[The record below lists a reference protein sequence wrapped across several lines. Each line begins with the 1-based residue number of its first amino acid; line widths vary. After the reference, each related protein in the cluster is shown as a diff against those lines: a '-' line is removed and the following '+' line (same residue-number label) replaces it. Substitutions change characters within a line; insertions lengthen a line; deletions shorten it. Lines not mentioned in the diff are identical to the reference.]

1 MGNKVKDINI
11 KNRTYYFFDDI
22 INIRKKKSMKK

>member
-11 KNRTYYFFDDI
+11 KDRIYNFFNDI
-22 INIRKKKSMKK
+22 IDIENFGIE